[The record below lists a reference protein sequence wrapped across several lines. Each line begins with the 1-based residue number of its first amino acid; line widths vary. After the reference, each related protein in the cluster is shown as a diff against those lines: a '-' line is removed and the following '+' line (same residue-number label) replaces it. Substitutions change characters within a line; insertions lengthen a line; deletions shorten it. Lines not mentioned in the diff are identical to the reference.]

1 MLTTGGII
9 LIDADTIRLA
19 TALAHT
25 VPGVVLELRCCNDDV
40 LTVAHRRLDAQLDPC
55 QLRAALLA
63 VRRAG
68 RPQLSDALESVH
80 VRGALEDL
88 GGGLFRSVGEGG
100 DERWFASLL
109 DPSTIEE
116 ELADLPVEVPDG
128 AVRVG
133 LCPDLELGVTVVRL
147 VATDPAW
154 AHRLDEV
161 GFRALATCMVAET
174 LQVALHPGRA

>member
-1 MLTTGGII
+1 M
-9 LIDADTIRLA
+9 IDADTIRLA
-19 TALAHT
+19 AALAHT

-68 RPQLSDALESVH
+68 RPHLSDALEAVA

-88 GGGLFRSVGEGG
+88 GGGLFRCVRDAGE
-100 DERWFASLL
+100 ERWFASLL

-116 ELADLPVEVPDG
+116 ELADLEVGVPDG
-128 AVRVG
+128 AMRVG
-133 LCPDLELGVTVVRL
+133 LCPDSDLGVTAVRL
-147 VATDPAW
+147 VVSDPLW
-154 AHRLDEV
+154 SHRLDEV
-161 GFRALATCMVAET
+161 GFTALATCMVAET
-174 LQVALHPGRA
+174 LRAALRHSGT

>member
-1 MLTTGGII
+1 M
-9 LIDADTIRLA
+9 IDADSIRLA

-68 RPQLSDALESVH
+68 RPHLSDALESVA

-88 GGGLFRSVGEGG
+88 GGGLFRCVGEAG

-109 DPSTIEE
+109 DPSAIEE
-116 ELADLPVEVPDG
+116 ELADLPVDHTDG
-128 AVRVG
+128 AMRVG
-133 LCPDLELGVTVVRL
+133 LCPDADLGVTVVRL
-147 VATDPAW
+147 VVHDPAW
-154 AHRLDEV
+154 SHRLDEI
-161 GFRALATCMVAET
+161 GFKALATCMVAET
-174 LQVALHPGRA
+174 LHAALRHSGRA